1 MSDPIVTF
9 DEAAVRGEL
18 RELVRQTVKDTLN
31 ALLEEADDLVKADR
45 YERTAG
51 REAYRVGRCERGL
64 TTTSGRVTLRMPK
77 PKSRGLSGVRMFTG
91 GINRPPPWPAPS
103 PRCSPTPPTGA
114 ARRTSTAARS
124 RRRRSPRG
132 PARRRCS
139 RHPRPGAPRCR
150 HGEGRCGGRIA

>member
-1 MSDPIVTF
+1 M
-9 DEAAVRGEL
+9 RGEL

-91 GINRPPPWPAPS
+91 GKATAMAGAIAEVFPDAAYRRCTAHFHRSALSKAPKS
-103 PRCSPTPPTGA
+103 KRAG
-114 ARRTSTAARS
+114 TAAMLEAS
-124 RRRRSPRG
+124 APRSPSM
-132 PARRRCS
+132 PAWG
-139 RHPRPGAPRCR
+139 RPMRWPHRLTA
-150 HGEGRCGGRIA
+150 